1 MRSND
6 LHPERWLI
14 GFHYSHTMHQPHR
27 FDWPSLFHL
36 LENQFKL
43 VLSHSLKGFILDAGN
58 RFAPFSPSHHPKEIN
73 YRTHPLRNLALAQ
86 QRRLVDGLGRNGH
99 SSCHR
104 ASPHISHSLKR
115 AAGRAI
121 VAQVSNLLYRRFP
134 IGRPF
139 ARPSDRQKASGLET
153 RDTAGWKPAL

>member
-14 GFHYSHTMHQPHR
+14 GFHHSHSMHQPDR

-43 VLSHSLKGFILDAGN
+43 ALSHPLKGFILDAGN

-99 SSCHR
+99 SSCHSATDFAFR
-104 ASPHISHSLKR
+104 VPRSAFTSASLHWRKQRNLIAFLKHITVR
-115 AAGRAI
+115 
-121 VAQVSNLLYRRFP
+121 
-134 IGRPF
+134 
-139 ARPSDRQKASGLET
+139 
-153 RDTAGWKPAL
+153 